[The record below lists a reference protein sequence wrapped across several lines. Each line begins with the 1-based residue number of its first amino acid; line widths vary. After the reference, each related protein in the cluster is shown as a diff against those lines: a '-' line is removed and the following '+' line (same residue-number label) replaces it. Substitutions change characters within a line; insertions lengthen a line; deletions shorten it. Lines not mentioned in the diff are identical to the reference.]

1 MPATPSIPVRSRFG
15 RGILTALVVA
25 VPAFAGACGD
35 DPFQINWVSSPDTVL
50 IYSLARPELNL
61 PAGFNFHGGDLVR
74 VEGPQST
81 GLWDVAVDTR
91 GNEMVFLPPGALG
104 VSSRARI
111 TTLPD
116 MSFLDVTEAPSDTL
130 VYVADQPVPIRLG
143 TIYVVRT
150 GRSAGVFSSSCVYYA
165 KLEPLVIDPA
175 GGTLSFV
182 YEDSPVCNSLRLIPP
197 D

>member
-1 MPATPSIPVRSRFG
+1 MPATSRFTLRSRLG

-25 VPAFAGACGD
+25 VPAVVGACGD

-61 PAGFNFHGGDLVR
+61 AAGFDFHDGELVR

-81 GLWDVAVDTR
+81 GSWDLAVDTR
-91 GNEMVFLPPGALG
+91 GGEMVFLPPGALG

-111 TTLPD
+111 TTLPG
-116 MSFLDVTEAPSDTL
+116 MSFLEVTEAPSDTL
-130 VYVADQPVPIRLG
+130 VYVADEAVPIRMG

-165 KLEPLVIDPA
+165 KLEPLVIDPE

-182 YEDSPVCNSLRLIPP
+182 FEDSPVCNSLRLIPP